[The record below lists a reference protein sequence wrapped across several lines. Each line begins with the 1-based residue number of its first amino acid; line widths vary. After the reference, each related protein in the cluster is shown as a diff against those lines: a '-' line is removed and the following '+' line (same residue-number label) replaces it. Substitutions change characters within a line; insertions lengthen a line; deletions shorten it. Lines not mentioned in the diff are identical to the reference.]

1 MAESSDNRSLL
12 TLLGQIPQVV
22 GDLVAAELNRLK
34 AEIAFKAKNFGLGGA
49 FVLAAAF
56 IAVFLLGTLIA
67 TGILALAL
75 VMPAW
80 AAALSVSGVLLLI
93 IVIFALLALRAFKRG
108 SEPVETAESLK
119 QDLNAIKGVGEYD
132 R

>member
-12 TLLGQIPQVV
+12 TLLGQIPQVI

-34 AEIAFKAKNFGLGGA
+34 TEIAFKAKNFGLGGA

-75 VMPAW
+75 IMPAW
-80 AAALSVSGVLLLI
+80 AAALSVSGLLLLI
-93 IVIFALLALRAFKRG
+93 IIVFALLALRAFKRG
-108 SEPVETAESLK
+108 AEPIETPESLK